1 MATVHVNPVVTSST
15 IGVNLGS
22 YDVAPGNFALGTQVL
37 TTQGGL
43 FQYVNALSAISTYNA
58 VIIDDSGNASNL
70 TTTNGTAAS
79 GLGKMVGVAQ
89 ISIAVSC
96 YGWVQR
102 QGKLIVNVAAQCQ
115 DFVPLF
121 TTATPGVLDD
131 ITVSECL
138 VLGMNIYTSASN
150 ATAAT
155 GYAAAPLQ
163 MFPFANPA

>member
-1 MATVHVNPVVTSST
+1 MATTHVAPVITSSL

-22 YDVAPGNFALGTQVL
+22 YDAAPGAFAKGTQVM

-43 FQYVNALSAISTYNA
+43 FQYVNVLSAISTYNA
-58 VIIDDSGNASNL
+58 VIIDDNGDASNL
-70 TTTNGTAAS
+70 TTTNATAAS
-79 GLGKMVGVAQ
+79 GIGKMVGVAQ

-102 QGKLIVNVAAQCQ
+102 QGKLIVNTLTQCQ

-121 TTATPGVLDD
+121 TTATPGNVDD
-131 ITVSECL
+131 VTVSECL
-138 VLGMNIYTSASN
+138 ILGLNIYTSASGG
-150 ATAAT
+150 TAST
-155 GYAAAPLQ
+155 GVAASPLQ

>member
-1 MATVHVNPVVTSST
+1 MATTHVNPVITSSML
-15 IGVNLGS
+15 GVTLNA
-22 YDVAPGNFALGTQVL
+22 YDAAPGVFAKGTQVM

-43 FQYVNALSAISTYNA
+43 FQYVNVLSAISTYNA
-58 VIIDDSGNASNL
+58 VIIDDDGNASNL

-79 GLGKMVGVAQ
+79 GYKMVGVAQ

-121 TTATPGVLDD
+121 TTATPGVVDD
-131 ITVSECL
+131 VTVSECL
-138 VLGMNIYTSASN
+138 ILGLNIYTSSSN

-155 GYAAAPLQ
+155 GVAAAPLQ

>member
-1 MATVHVNPVVTSST
+1 MATVHIAPVQTT
-15 IGVNLGS
+15 TLIGVNLNA
-22 YDVAPGNFALGTQVL
+22 YDAAPGAFAAGTQVM

-43 FQYVNALSAISTYNA
+43 FQYCNVLSAISTYNA

-70 TTTNGTAAS
+70 TTTNATAAS
-79 GLGKMVGVAQ
+79 GIGKMVGVAQ

-96 YGWVQR
+96 YGWIQR

-121 TTATPGVLDD
+121 TTATPGVVDD
-131 ITVSECL
+131 VTVSECL
-138 VLGMNIYTSASN
+138 ILGLNIYTSSSN

-155 GYAAAPLQ
+155 GVAAAPLQ